1 MGIFFALLN
10 MFLLTMFIFQAG
22 RDESELA
29 RSPDGPGSM
38 WQVWAQ
44 QLYARH
50 PGEAHEGL
58 QGEPFEGSCLASL
71 PLLCQTSKILQQRC
85 VSSGIWPLTAP
96 LILLF
101 IPFLQGHLVNEH
113 SHEISRGK
121 NRGRSLASQHLFRD

>member
-1 MGIFFALLN
+1 
-10 MFLLTMFIFQAG
+10 MFIFQAG

-50 PGEAHEGL
+50 PREAHEGL

-71 PLLCQTSKILQQRC
+71 PLLCQTSKILQQRR
-85 VSSGIWPLTAP
+85 VPSGI
-96 LILLF
+96 
-101 IPFLQGHLVNEH
+101 
-113 SHEISRGK
+113 
-121 NRGRSLASQHLFRD
+121 